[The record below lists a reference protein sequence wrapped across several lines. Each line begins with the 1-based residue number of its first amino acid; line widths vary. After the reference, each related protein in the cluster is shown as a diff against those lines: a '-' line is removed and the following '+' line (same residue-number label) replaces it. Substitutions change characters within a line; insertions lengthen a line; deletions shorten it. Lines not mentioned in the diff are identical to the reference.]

1 MEETRHDFSVPR
13 KQFSRIGLA
22 LAVILAVSTLIQV
35 LLRLAVEYFPG
46 FETFLIEN
54 TWAETLLGL
63 IPMYFV
69 AIPLGLLLLKKLP
82 GRAPAPMG
90 LRPVYFLEYIPI
102 SLFITYCGSFVGM
115 GLSYLI
121 TGGTAINP
129 VEAYLQDN
137 TLLKI
142 LGVVV
147 IAPVVEE
154 YVFRKTLIDHSLP
167 YGEKGA
173 ILLSA
178 VTFGLLHQNF
188 FQFFYAAGLGL
199 LLGYIYVRTGKLWYT
214 VLLHAIMNFMG
225 GVIAPLLAPVAEMAA
240 DPETIT
246 VMDSFL
252 IMIAGL
258 YAFALIGLAIF
269 GLVRLIIRCTQLRWA
284 PTEEELP
291 GSKGFATRFLN
302 PGMILYTLLCLAA
315 MVASLYP

>member
-1 MEETRHDFSVPR
+1 MEEARHDLSVPR

-22 LAVILAVSTLIQV
+22 LAVILTVSTLIQV
-35 LLRLAVEYFPG
+35 LLQLAVEYFPG
-46 FETFLIEN
+46 FLTFLIEN
-54 TWAETLLGL
+54 TWADTLLGL

-69 AIPLGLLLLKKLP
+69 AIPLGLQILKKLP

-90 LRPVYFLEYIPI
+90 LRPAHFLECIPM
-102 SLFITYCGSFVGM
+102 SLFITYCGNFIGM
-115 GLSYLI
+115 GLSSLI

-178 VTFGLLHQNF
+178 VTFGLLHRNF

-214 VLLHAIMNFMG
+214 VLLHAIINFMG
-225 GVIAPLLAPVAEMAA
+225 GVIAPLLAPVAEMGAS
-240 DPETIT
+240 PETIT
-246 VMDSFL
+246 ATDLLLV
-252 IMIAGL
+252 MIAGV
-258 YAFALIGLAIF
+258 YAFTLIGLAIF
-269 GLVRLIIRCTQLRWA
+269 GLVRLIVRCKQLRWT

-291 GSKGFATRFLN
+291 RSKGFSTRFLN